1 MTEQTQVTNSPAAPG
16 GGNRMLIIGGIAA
29 LALIAVV
36 VIGAIFLIPRLFGA
50 DENAIASVMPPST
63 SLLVE
68 VNALNLA
75 NEDAQRVARAFEDVL
90 DESDVDFNA
99 DDPAS
104 ALEQLDDQMDEATG
118 MTITDDVLPW
128 IGPNLGIG
136 LLELDVEAIDNNEI
150 PQIIFAATIREI
162 EPADIFIEDLIDVIE
177 EESGNRVDEVEYGGA
192 LVFEID
198 SDFEDERIA
207 FGRSDMIFF
216 IATNI
221 DTLEEAIDAQNG
233 ESLAGVEEYQDTIAS
248 LSGDRAVTVYMSGD
262 SIEEFANAAE
272 DSPDFEGFDADVIK
286 DLELKG
292 VGMAGMITAEGI
304 RLDFVSSYNS
314 LSEEQQE
321 MLDAQTDNI
330 KTADFLPES
339 TYLFLV
345 GQRLDLT
352 WQTAVDALAS
362 SGVNEDDFDEAMDM
376 FDDTFGFNPNDDL
389 MPLLNGE
396 YSIAIIDS
404 DEGLLAEEFETDLGA
419 VIMIGGSDSEE
430 LTNLAEDFTDGLED
444 QDLSVDDSG
453 NDDVTVYEIEDP
465 GGDLVGAYGVSEDYL
480 IAATSGESIENL
492 FNGEAN
498 LADSDKFSNAWDA
511 FPRGTIPVMYIDL
524 DGLFAALEDVDP
536 TMKDVVDVNPVYA
549 FALGTNND
557 NNTTLTTMIF
567 FVAGE

>member
-419 VIMIGGSDSEE
+419 VIMIGGSDGEE

>member
-207 FGRSDMIFF
+207 FGRSDTIFF

-248 LSGDRAVTVYMSGD
+248 LPGDRAVTVYMSGD

-292 VGMAGMITAEGI
+292 VGMAGMVTAEGI
-304 RLDFVSSYNS
+304 RLDFVSNYNS

-453 NDDVTVYEIEDP
+453 NDNPMES
-465 GGDLVGAYGVSEDYL
+465 GSFGQMGLVGWEGDEGVLSL
-480 IAATSGESIENL
+480 VL
-492 FNGEAN
+492 
-498 LADSDKFSNAWDA
+498 
-511 FPRGTIPVMYIDL
+511 V
-524 DGLFAALEDVDP
+524 
-536 TMKDVVDVNPVYA
+536 
-549 FALGTNND
+549 
-557 NNTTLTTMIF
+557 
-567 FVAGE
+567 

>member
-292 VGMAGMITAEGI
+292 VGMAGMVTAEGI

-419 VIMIGGSDSEE
+419 VIMIGSSDGEE

>member
-1 MTEQTQVTNSPAAPG
+1 MV
-16 GGNRMLIIGGIAA
+16 
-29 LALIAVV
+29 
-36 VIGAIFLIPRLFGA
+36 
-50 DENAIASVMPPST
+50 
-63 SLLVE
+63 
-68 VNALNLA
+68 
-75 NEDAQRVARAFEDVL
+75 
-90 DESDVDFNA
+90 
-99 DDPAS
+99 
-104 ALEQLDDQMDEATG
+104 
-118 MTITDDVLPW
+118 
-128 IGPNLGIG
+128 
-136 LLELDVEAIDNNEI
+136 
-150 PQIIFAATIREI
+150 
-162 EPADIFIEDLIDVIE
+162 
-177 EESGNRVDEVEYGGA
+177 
-192 LVFEID
+192 
-198 SDFEDERIA
+198 
-207 FGRSDMIFF
+207 
-216 IATNI
+216 
-221 DTLEEAIDAQNG
+221 
-233 ESLAGVEEYQDTIAS
+233 
-248 LSGDRAVTVYMSGD
+248 
-262 SIEEFANAAE
+262 
-272 DSPDFEGFDADVIK
+272 
-286 DLELKG
+286 
-292 VGMAGMITAEGI
+292 TAEGI

-419 VIMIGGSDSEE
+419 VIMIGGSDGEE

>member
-292 VGMAGMITAEGI
+292 VGMAGMVTAEGI

-419 VIMIGGSDSEE
+419 VIMIGGSDAEE